1 MIRGLLICLTLAVA
15 PAGAR
20 AQEDAAAAQAR
31 AAVALMQAAA
41 ERLEAA
47 EGARDRVAALTATVH
62 AYEEGLGALRQGL
75 RAVGIAEE
83 AERRALAAE
92 EARIAGLLGV
102 LSGIERMPAALRL
115 LHPAGPVGAAR
126 AGMLLAEAAP
136 ALETRA
142 RGLRAQ
148 VERLALMAALRSEA
162 HEVLRAGLA
171 EVQAAR
177 TGLSRAIAE
186 RQTPTAPLAEAR
198 AARLAALARD
208 AATLE
213 DFAAGLAAGGGQG
226 APLVRAAGRMPLP
239 VRGRLLRA
247 PGEADAAGVRRP
259 GLVLAAPARAL
270 VTAPATGTLAY
281 AGPLLDYGRVALLE
295 TAPGVLLV
303 LAGLDLVYP
312 QPGAIVRA
320 GEALGLMPGRVPSSE
335 EFLAEMGK
343 SEGASLI
350 ETLYIEVRKDG
361 RPVDPREWFDTG
373 GEQE

>member
-1 MIRGLLICLTLAVA
+1 MIRAAFICLSLAVT
-15 PAGAR
+15 PAGAL
-20 AQEDAAAAQAR
+20 AQEDAAAVQAR
-31 AAVALMQAAA
+31 AAVVLMQAAA

-47 EGARDRVAALTATVH
+47 EGTRDRVAALTATVH
-62 AYEEGLGALRQGL
+62 AYEEGLAALREGL
-75 RAVGIAEE
+75 RAVSIAEE

-92 EARIAGLLGV
+92 EVRIATLLGV
-102 LSGIERMPAALRL
+102 LSGIERTPTAPRL

-126 AGMLLAEAAP
+126 AGMMLAEAAP
-136 ALETRA
+136 ALETRVRA
-142 RGLRAQ
+142 LRAR

-171 EVQAAR
+171 DVQAAR
-177 TGLSRAIAE
+177 AGLSRAMAE
-186 RQTPTAPLAEAR
+186 RLAPAAPLAEAR

-208 AATLE
+208 ARTLE
-213 DFAAGLAAGGGQG
+213 EFAASLEQGGTPAASSGE
-226 APLVRAAGRMPLP
+226 AVRHLPFP

-259 GLVLAAPARAL
+259 GFVLATPPRAL

-281 AGPLLDYGRVALLE
+281 AGPLLDYGRVALIE
-295 TAPGVLLV
+295 TAPGILLV
-303 LAGLDLVYP
+303 FAGLDLVYP

-343 SEGASLI
+343 SEGASLG

-373 GEQE
+373 AQQE